1 LTSQPTLVAPASF
14 IASPIYR
21 GSRRIGTLIFK
32 LPLDAITDVM
42 SQRQGLGR
50 TGECYL
56 IGQDHLMRSDSYKSP
71 TEHSVDG
78 SFRNATKVDSRSILK
93 ALIDDSVGK
102 VNVES
107 QLVTKSGTTLF
118 DIVAQVDNVSQ
129 IVNEISSGTI
139 EQSAGIDDV
148 NHALNALR
156 DLTQQNTSMVDEAA
170 AASSELSSQAQGM
183 ANLIRFF
190 ND

>member
-50 TGECYL
+50 TGESYL
-56 IGQDHLMRSDSYKSP
+56 VGQDHLMRSDSYKSP

-78 SFRNATKVDSRSILK
+78 SFRNATKVDSPSILK
-93 ALIDDSVGK
+93 GLNG
-102 VNVES
+102 E
-107 QLVTKSGTTLF
+107 
-118 DIVAQVDNVSQ
+118 
-129 IVNEISSGTI
+129 
-139 EQSAGIDDV
+139 AGIIETHNYLGQEV
-148 NHALNALR
+148 LSSYIPVRFGTLSSTMLAEIE
-156 DLTQQNTSMVDEAA
+156 TDEAYSA
-170 AASSELSSQAQGM
+170 VFKPTYWL
-183 ANLIRFF
+183 
-190 ND
+190 

>member
-1 LTSQPTLVAPASF
+1 
-14 IASPIYR
+14 
-21 GSRRIGTLIFK
+21 
-32 LPLDAITDVM
+32 
-42 SQRQGLGR
+42 
-50 TGECYL
+50 
-56 IGQDHLMRSDSYKSP
+56 
-71 TEHSVDG
+71 
-78 SFRNATKVDSRSILK
+78 
-93 ALIDDSVGK
+93 
-102 VNVES
+102 
-107 QLVTKSGTTLF
+107 
-118 DIVAQVDNVSQ
+118 VSQ